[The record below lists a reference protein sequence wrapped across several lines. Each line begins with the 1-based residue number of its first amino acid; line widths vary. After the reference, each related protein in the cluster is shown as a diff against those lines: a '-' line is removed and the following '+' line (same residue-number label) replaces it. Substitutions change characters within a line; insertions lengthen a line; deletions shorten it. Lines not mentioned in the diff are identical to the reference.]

1 MAYRNFVFSTQI
13 IISLFC
19 CINLFEINQLQNKEI
34 FNNLLKPL
42 IKNKKKVQKLAKVYF
57 FEIKRAEGNE

>member
-1 MAYRNFVFSTQI
+1 MAYRNFLFSTQI

-42 IKNKKKVQKLAKVYF
+42 IKNKKKVQKLAKVYS

>member
-42 IKNKKKVQKLAKVYF
+42 IKNKKKVQKLAKVYS
-57 FEIKRAEGNE
+57 FEIKRPE

>member
-42 IKNKKKVQKLAKVYF
+42 IKNKKKVQKLAKVYS